1 MQNPAHSGARPR
13 QLLLHRAALL
23 LISLAGV
30 ISQTLLLSGCSV
42 LHRRPGIPWA
52 TAVQVRPT
60 LPASAVGATDFTLE
74 APELDLEMRPFAAIL
89 VPARSA
95 PPRPHVSA
103 SPPASEVADA
113 EKTEAPTIAQQLSPE
128 ETTAA
133 QQEMNQSLNAAEK
146 KLASARGRT
155 LNTAQ
160 TDLVSKIRG
169 FLKDAREAAKAG
181 DWARARSLARKAQV
195 LSEELSL

>member
-1 MQNPAHSGARPR
+1 MQNAAQSGARPR
-13 QLLLHRAALL
+13 YLPFDRPAPL
-23 LISLAGV
+23 LISIAALIA
-30 ISQTLLLSGCSV
+30 QTLLLSGCSV

-60 LPASAVGATDFTLE
+60 LPVSGVGATEVNVE
-74 APELDLEMRPFAAIL
+74 APELDLEMPPFAAIL
-89 VPARSA
+89 VPVRSA

-103 SPPASEVADA
+103 SPPPTEVADPERA
-113 EKTEAPTIAQQLSPE
+113 EAPTIVQQLSPE

-146 KLASARGRT
+146 KLVSARGRA
-155 LNTAQ
+155 LNPAQ
-160 TDLVSKIRG
+160 ADLISKIKG
-169 FLKDAREAAKAG
+169 FLKDAREAAKVG

>member
-1 MQNPAHSGARPR
+1 M
-13 QLLLHRAALL
+13 
-23 LISLAGV
+23 
-30 ISQTLLLSGCSV
+30 

-60 LPASAVGATDFTLE
+60 LPVPGVAETDDVTLA
-74 APELDLEMRPFAAIL
+74 APELNLEMLPFAAIL
-89 VPARSA
+89 APVRSA
-95 PPRPHVSA
+95 PPRPRVST
-103 SPPASEVADA
+103 SPPP
-113 EKTEAPTIAQQLSPE
+113 TEAADPERTEALTIAQQLSPE

-146 KLASARGRT
+146 KLASTRGKT
-155 LNTAQ
+155 LNPAQ
-160 TDLVSKIRG
+160 TDLISKIRG

>member
-1 MQNPAHSGARPR
+1 
-13 QLLLHRAALL
+13 
-23 LISLAGV
+23 
-30 ISQTLLLSGCSV
+30 LLSGCSV
-42 LHRRPGIPWA
+42 LHRRSGIPWA

-60 LPASAVGATDFTLE
+60 LPVSAVGATDGNLE
-74 APELDLEMRPFAAIL
+74 APELNLGMPPLAAIL
-89 VPARSA
+89 VPVRSA
-95 PPRPHVSA
+95 PPRPRVST
-103 SPPASEVADA
+103 SPLPPEATDPERA
-113 EKTEAPTIAQQLSPE
+113 EAPTIVQQLSPE

-133 QQEMNQSLNAAEK
+133 QQEMNQSLNAAER

-155 LNTAQ
+155 LNPAQ

-195 LSEELSL
+195 LSEELSP